1 MLMSYLEVAEE
12 ALTLGGHLDGS
23 SQAILKNTVK
33 ENGYLLQYLVA
44 IPMEKGLDCQSFIC
58 AGCSRQIGFYFVKPK
73 LCSFTGLYFCD
84 NCHQDEESVI
94 PSCLIHNWDL
104 SRYPR
109 SQSGSELLLCGQKT
123 RVPPVPE
130 DNRLAYRI
138 QKKWRQVRESGKFR
152 RNDWETAIF
161 IHTSVNME

>member
-104 SRYPR
+104 SRYPTLQMAEWKW
-109 SQSGSELLLCGQKT
+109 QSAWRC
-123 RVPPVPE
+123 RPPYPTHLE
-130 DNRLAYRI
+130 DDAGWAFPL
-138 QKKWRQVRESGKFR
+138 
-152 RNDWETAIF
+152 
-161 IHTSVNME
+161 